1 VQGVEPGPEVRTE
14 EEEDEWWDEFLNMFL
29 DDDDEIIAAINGTYQ
44 LATHIDKHCNRVE
57 YRRPGCNG

>member
-1 VQGVEPGPEVRTE
+1 VQGVEPGPEVRN
-14 EEEDEWWDEFLNMFL
+14 EEDEWWDEFLNMFL
-29 DDDDEIIAAINGTYQ
+29 DDDDDEIIAAINGTYQ